1 MPEKR
6 DSLSEVIKTKKQADD
21 FMRQLDSISGKNNKL
36 SQQEGLNILQE
47 LINNF
52 SDEIDSGVIKNYD
65 GYSTTNYINETIINE
80 LIKKLTK

>member
-36 SQQEGLNILQE
+36 SQQEGQNILQE

-65 GYSTTNYINETIINE
+65 CYSTTNYINETIINE